1 MSSDANFRKLSSQL
15 GGLTFN
21 GIYSQGTATSLNVIT
36 IDDSTAAQ
44 TLTKTIT
51 GKFLQVKVGTSTYYL
66 PLYQ

>member
-15 GGLTFN
+15 GGLTLN

-51 GKFLQVKVGTSTYYL
+51 GKFLQVKVGTQSYFV